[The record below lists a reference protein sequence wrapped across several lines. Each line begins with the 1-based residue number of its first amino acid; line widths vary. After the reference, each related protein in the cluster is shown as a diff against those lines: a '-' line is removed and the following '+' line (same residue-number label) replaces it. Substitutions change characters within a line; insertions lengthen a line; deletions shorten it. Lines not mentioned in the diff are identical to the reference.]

1 MVPIQFITHT
11 TPSISYEESAMLALQ
26 GGCKWIQLRMKEA
39 TDEEVEPIAR
49 RLLKVCHDVE
59 ATLILDDR
67 VELCRKVE
75 ADGVHLGHEDMPVDQ
90 ARELLG
96 HGFIIGGTA
105 NTIDDIRRLKRQSA
119 DYVGCGPFR
128 FTTTKARLAPTLG
141 LDGYRAIMQT
151 VRDEGL
157 RIPVCAIGGITL
169 DDVPDLL
176 ATGVNGIAVSGAI
189 LRAEDP
195 AGMMARFL
203 AADE

>member
-49 RLLKVCHDVE
+49 RLLKACHDVE